1 MENQIDNDEKD
12 KIIDINN
19 MELFLIESGYIS
31 QNIWTKQNSEWFD
44 YNKVNEILLAFE
56 FNEKISASD
65 ASVKYGDKIQW
76 INKIFKSDIN
86 LEELHSQYVHY
97 TSTSISFVK
106 LLNNFIMLE
115 IILKNFYNVIN
126 KNNVE
131 NINNIF
137 TNKIIMNNIDINS
150 SLHDKSVVGLK
161 QKLDSIISK
170 INKNPSYNGKD
181 ANYKLIAIIF
191 LLSMGSSFSVDKNIA
206 QISNLMNYFVLYN
219 KIYINDINIS
229 FILFLSLIIC
239 INLYIYFN
247 KKKNHFK
254 YVIYDNKNA
263 YNNFYQEFKKRDKN
277 SKIKEQNDDKQN
289 YISLY
294 IFDNDII
301 AYNGDYFFEL
311 LIFQN
316 YLKVFSIYHL
326 SKNQIKLTVNLTID
340 TIIETLK
347 SFSENVLINAN
358 KNILKNSINIIN
370 ENIIN
375 KDSIKLNNILLL
387 SKNNIIKCFSTF
399 NFNELLLKVTNFQ
412 DENQIK
418 AINTKYF
425 ELVQKTK
432 KLYFQ
437 NSISTINQI
446 NKNTNVTN
454 QFLTDIKNQETSLDY
469 LIKEFNILLYL
480 LNYFKKTKEAKK
492 FLQFYCFKFRFF
504 KCSVFREG
512 QKEIQIFFDYSSLKE
527 KVLLKYLKDILNLL
541 NLIKQYEKIF
551 SMLYEF
557 KFYNI
562 MFRISQTNF
571 RSRHLNFYFTLIIS
585 KLSIFI
591 SENKYY
597 RITIYDSKLS
607 TYEEN
612 MLVYIKDDAIK
623 SKSRINTL
631 RDYIN
636 QTIFNNKLKI
646 FNDLLKDL
654 AENWDIIIIGED
666 IQYHNL
672 IYFHTANILLI
683 NIVNEVIDNSVQ
695 KFIVSSSI
703 IAKSINP
710 FAFGNENSNQVKN
723 NKSNFEYINIMM
735 YIKKDEEFADKSLR
749 LAENIKNNNNSA
761 LLNRITLICDRYFF
775 EEKIV
780 MNSRIKED
788 AKQIYNNID
797 NYYLVCDKKR
807 DEDIFK
813 YDLYITKNMISIVNH
828 LNLEITN
835 EFSKF
840 IYSFISTMS
849 SCIELILYIL
859 KNKETDPNKFFYLQ
873 NVNKDYYFFEYKT
886 KNIFIKK
893 LKTFDSLLLFNPKKS
908 IPLFCFLCEIQNNE
922 DIDDIE
928 TFPDLFLRLFLNLN
942 KVVDANNLNQDFFEK
957 IHKSMFFEN
966 YDNYKLMA
974 FSYDSFFTFNDFLI
988 NNNYLEISKNN
999 KFEICYIMPYEVESA
1014 LKTEKFKKLLE
1025 YKENDKLIAK
1035 NIKIYD
1041 YSLTNTFIFKNENE
1055 LKMNYKKAEF
1065 FIKYHKNSNDLQNS
1079 IKNKII
1085 YVYKVLKDKKIAK
1098 KNIKKILTNIK
1109 ELYYEKNNI
1118 SCYIGNISHLEKLLV
1133 EFNTEQVKIKTVKLN
1148 HKSLY
1153 I

>member
-1 MENQIDNDEKD
+1 MENIIDNDEKS

-19 MELFLIESGYIS
+19 IELFLIESGYIS
-31 QNIWTKQNSEWFD
+31 QSIWTKQNSEWFD

-76 INKIFKSDIN
+76 INKIFKDDIN

-115 IILKNFYNVIN
+115 IILKNFYNIIN
-126 KNNVE
+126 KNNLE

-150 SLHDKSVVGLK
+150 SLHDKNIIGLK
-161 QKLDSIISK
+161 QKLDSIILK

-181 ANYKLIAIIF
+181 ANYKLIVIIF

-206 QISNLMNYFVLYN
+206 QIGNLMNFFALYN

-239 INLYIYFN
+239 INLYIYCN
-247 KKKNHFK
+247 KKKSHFK
-254 YVIYDNKNA
+254 YLIYDNKNA
-263 YNNFYQEFKKRDKN
+263 YNSFYQEFNKKDKN
-277 SKIKEQNDDKQN
+277 SKIKEQNDDKQD

-294 IFDNDII
+294 FFDNDII
-301 AYNGDYFFEL
+301 TYNGDYFFEL

-316 YLKVFSIYHL
+316 YLKIFSIYYL
-326 SKNQIKLTVNLTID
+326 SKNQIKLTINLTID

-347 SFSENVLINAN
+347 SFSENVLINTN

-375 KDSIKLNNILLL
+375 KDSIKLSNILCL

-425 ELVQKTK
+425 ELIKKTK

-446 NKNTNVTN
+446 NQNTNVTN
-454 QFLTDIKNQETSLDY
+454 KFLTDIKNQETSIDY

-480 LNYFKKTKEAKK
+480 LNYYKKTTEAKK

-504 KCSVFREG
+504 KCSVFRGG

-551 SMLYEF
+551 IMLYEF

-562 MFRISQTNF
+562 VFRICQTNF
-571 RSRHLNFYFTLIIS
+571 RSRHLNFYFTLIINR
-585 KLSIFI
+585 LSIFI
-591 SENKYY
+591 AENKYY
-597 RITIYDSKLS
+597 KITIYDSKLS

-612 MLVYIKDDAIK
+612 MLVYIKDNTIK
-623 SKSRINTL
+623 TKSRINIL
-631 RDYIN
+631 REYIN
-636 QTIFNNKLKI
+636 QSIFNNKLKI

-654 AENWDIIIIGED
+654 AEDWDIIIIGED
-666 IQYHNL
+666 MQCHNF
-672 IYFHTANILLI
+672 IYFHNANILLI
-683 NIVNEVIDNSVQ
+683 NIVKEILDNSVQ

-703 IAKSINP
+703 IAKSLNP
-710 FAFGNENSNQVKN
+710 FSFGNENLNQAKY

-735 YIKKDEEFADKSLR
+735 YIKKDEEFADNCLR
-749 LAENIKNNNNSA
+749 FAENIKNSNNPA

-788 AKQIYNNID
+788 AKQLYNNI
-797 NYYLVCDKKR
+797 KMK
-807 DEDIFK
+807 IF
-813 YDLYITKNMISIVNH
+813 LNMI
-828 LNLEITN
+828 
-835 EFSKF
+835 
-840 IYSFISTMS
+840 
-849 SCIELILYIL
+849 YI
-859 KNKETDPNKFFYLQ
+859 
-873 NVNKDYYFFEYKT
+873 
-886 KNIFIKK
+886 
-893 LKTFDSLLLFNPKKS
+893 
-908 IPLFCFLCEIQNNE
+908 
-922 DIDDIE
+922 
-928 TFPDLFLRLFLNLN
+928 
-942 KVVDANNLNQDFFEK
+942 
-957 IHKSMFFEN
+957 
-966 YDNYKLMA
+966 
-974 FSYDSFFTFNDFLI
+974 
-988 NNNYLEISKNN
+988 
-999 KFEICYIMPYEVESA
+999 
-1014 LKTEKFKKLLE
+1014 
-1025 YKENDKLIAK
+1025 
-1035 NIKIYD
+1035 
-1041 YSLTNTFIFKNENE
+1041 
-1055 LKMNYKKAEF
+1055 
-1065 FIKYHKNSNDLQNS
+1065 
-1079 IKNKII
+1079 
-1085 YVYKVLKDKKIAK
+1085 
-1098 KNIKKILTNIK
+1098 
-1109 ELYYEKNNI
+1109 
-1118 SCYIGNISHLEKLLV
+1118 
-1133 EFNTEQVKIKTVKLN
+1133 
-1148 HKSLY
+1148 
-1153 I
+1153 

>member
-1 MENQIDNDEKD
+1 MENKIDNDDKN
-12 KIIDINN
+12 KIIDINDI
-19 MELFLIESGYIS
+19 ESFLIESGYIS
-31 QNIWTKQNSEWFD
+31 QGVWTKQNSEWFD
-44 YNKVNEILLAFE
+44 YNKVNEILLSFE
-56 FNEKISASD
+56 FNEKIAATG
-65 ASVKYGDKIQW
+65 ASVNYGDKIQW
-76 INKIFKSDIN
+76 INKIFKTDIN

-115 IILKNFYNVIN
+115 LILKNFYTIIN
-126 KNNVE
+126 KNNKE
-131 NINNIF
+131 DINTIF

-150 SLHDKSVVGLK
+150 SLIDKNVVGLK
-161 QKLDSIISK
+161 QKLDSIFTK
-170 INKNPSYNGKD
+170 IKKNSNYNGKD

-191 LLSMGSSFSVDKNIA
+191 LLSMGSSFSVDKNIG

-239 INLYIYFN
+239 INLYIYCN

-254 YVIYDNKNA
+254 YIICDNKNA
-263 YNNFYQEFKKRDKN
+263 YNNFYQEFKKKEKN
-277 SKIKEQNDDKQN
+277 SKIKEQNDYKQN

-294 IFDNDII
+294 LFDNDII
-301 AYNGDYFFEL
+301 TYNGDYFFEL
-311 LIFQN
+311 LILQN
-316 YLKVFSIYHL
+316 YLKMLSIYHL

-347 SFSENVLINAN
+347 SFSENVLINTN
-358 KNILKNSINIIN
+358 KNILKNSINTIN
-370 ENIIN
+370 ENIMN
-375 KDSIKLNNILLL
+375 KDSIKLSNILFL

-425 ELVQKTK
+425 ELIQKTK

-446 NKNTNVTN
+446 NQNTNVTN

-492 FLQFYCFKFRFF
+492 FLKFYCFKFRFF
-504 KCSVFREG
+504 KCSVFRQG
-512 QKEIQIFFDYSSLKE
+512 QKEMQIFFDYSSLKE
-527 KVLLKYLKDILNLL
+527 KVLLKYLKDISNLL

-562 MFRISQTNF
+562 MFRISQTTF
-571 RSRHLNFYFTLIIS
+571 RSRHLNFYFTLIIN
-585 KLSIFI
+585 KLSIFLI
-591 SENKYY
+591 ENKCY
-597 RITIYDSKLS
+597 RITIYDTKLD
-607 TYEEN
+607 TYDET
-612 MLVYIKDDAIK
+612 MMVYIKDDTIK
-623 SKSRINTL
+623 TKSRINTL
-631 RDYIN
+631 RDYFN
-636 QTIFNNKLKI
+636 QSIFNNKLKL

-654 AENWDIIIIGED
+654 AEDWDIIIIGED
-666 IQYHNL
+666 IEYQNL
-672 IYFHTANILLI
+672 IFFHNANILLI
-683 NIVNEVIDNSVQ
+683 NIVNEIIDNSVQ

-710 FAFGNENSNQVKN
+710 FAFGNENTNQDK

-735 YIKKDEEFADKSLR
+735 YIKKDEEFADKSLKF
-749 LAENIKNNNNSA
+749 AENIKNSKNSTI
-761 LLNRITLICDRYFF
+761 LTRITFICERYFF

-788 AKQIYNNID
+788 AKQIYENID
-797 NYYLVCDKKR
+797 NFYLVCDKKKN
-807 DEDIFK
+807 EEIFK
-813 YDLYITKNMISIVNH
+813 YDLYITKNMISIANH

-835 EFSKF
+835 DFSKF

-873 NVNKDYYFFEYKT
+873 NINKDYYYFEYKT

-908 IPLFCFLCEIQNNE
+908 IPLFCLLCEIQNNE

-942 KVVDANNLNQDFFEK
+942 KVVEANNLNANCFEK
-957 IHKSMFFEN
+957 IHKNIFFEN

-974 FSYDSFFTFNDFLI
+974 FSYDSFFIFNDFFI
-988 NNNYLEISKNN
+988 NNNYLEISKN

-1014 LKTEKFKKLLE
+1014 LKVEKFKKLME
-1025 YKENDKLIAK
+1025 YKEIGKLIAK

-1041 YSLTNTFIFKNENE
+1041 YALTTTFIFKNENE

-1065 FIKYHKNSNDLQNS
+1065 FIKYHKNSNELQNS

-1085 YVYKVLKDKKIAK
+1085 YVYKKLKNKKFAK
-1098 KNIKKILTNIK
+1098 KDIKKILTNIK
-1109 ELYYEKNNI
+1109 ELYYEKNCI
-1118 SCYIGNISHLEKLLV
+1118 SYYIGNTSHLEKLLM
-1133 EFNTEQVKIKTVKLN
+1133 EFNTEQVKIRTVKLT